1 MRSLFRTATRPHI
14 VKSALKVALV
24 VGTVLNL
31 INQGERKLSGES
43 IAWMHAILNYFVPF
57 WVSSYSVAKNEMAR
71 GDNVMSTE
79 TGRDA
84 LLPETILND
93 GVFIEDLRRQMVK
106 FASLQ
111 LSDAYLAEDA
121 VQEALAGALVNAKGF
136 AGRSALK
143 TWVFAILKNKIADV
157 LRQKK
162 RLINASSLLRED
174 EENEDF
180 TELLFDQK
188 GFWQPDERPAPWGN
202 PEVSF
207 QQQQFWTVFEA
218 CLESLPAKQ
227 ARVFMMREFVELETD
242 EICAAAGITVSNLFV
257 ILHRAR
263 LRLQV
268 CLENKWYLNGE
279 RSC

>member
-1 MRSLFRTATRPHI
+1 MRT
-14 VKSALKVALV
+14 
-24 VGTVLNL
+24 GT
-31 INQGERKLSGES
+31 E
-43 IAWMHAILNYFVPF
+43 H
-57 WVSSYSVAKNEMAR
+57 
-71 GDNVMSTE
+71 
-79 TGRDA
+79 DA

-93 GVFIEDLRRQMVK
+93 NVFIEDLRRQMVK
-106 FASLQ
+106 FARLQ
-111 LSDAYLAEDA
+111 LGDAHLAEDA

-157 LRQKK
+157 LRHKQ
-162 RLINASSLLRED
+162 RLVNASSLLRED
-174 EENEDF
+174 DENEDF
-180 TELLFDQK
+180 ADYLFDPRRH
-188 GFWQPDERPAPWGN
+188 WQVDERPTFWGN
-202 PEVSF
+202 PEASF

-218 CLESLPAKQ
+218 CLDGLPAKQ

-257 ILHRAR
+257 MLHRAR

>member
-1 MRSLFRTATRPHI
+1 M
-14 VKSALKVALV
+14 
-24 VGTVLNL
+24 
-31 INQGERKLSGES
+31 S
-43 IAWMHAILNYFVPF
+43 IETEHA
-57 WVSSYSVAKNEMAR
+57 
-71 GDNVMSTE
+71 
-79 TGRDA
+79 A
-84 LLPETILND
+84 LLPETLLHD
-93 GVFIEDLRRQMVK
+93 DVFIEDLRRQMVR
-106 FASLQ
+106 FATLQ
-111 LSDAYLAEDA
+111 LRDAHLAEDA
-121 VQEALAGALVNAKGF
+121 VQEALAGALINAKGF

-162 RLINASSLLRED
+162 LLVNASSLLRED

-180 TELLFDQK
+180 TDILFDQK
-188 GFWQPDERPAPWGN
+188 GFWQPDEWPTPWGN

-207 QQQQFWTVFEA
+207 QQQQFWRVFEA

-242 EICAAAGITVSNLFV
+242 EICVAEGITVNNLFV
-257 ILHRAR
+257 MLHRAR

-268 CLENKWYLNGE
+268 CLDNKWYLNGE